1 MRKEETLS
9 KMKQLKLSGMVEAYQ
24 EQMNSRDYE
33 TMSFEDRLTLLIDHE
48 YAKRKNNKLGR
59 LIKQATFSSPE
70 AYIEDIHYHPDRHLD
85 KELIQRLA
93 TGTYI
98 ENGENIILMGATGNG
113 KTWIANAFGI
123 QACRQ
128 FRTVKYMRL
137 PELIDELNIAKM
149 SGSDVYRRS
158 IRAYQSYDLLILDE
172 WLLTE
177 LNQNDSLQILE
188 IVESR
193 LNKKSIIFC
202 SQFSP
207 EGWHQKIEHV
217 QLADAILDR
226 IVHRSYHILIEG
238 QISMRERQRIR

>member
-1 MRKEETLS
+1 
-9 KMKQLKLSGMVEAYQ
+9 
-24 EQMNSRDYE
+24 
-33 TMSFEDRLTLLIDHE
+33 
-48 YAKRKNNKLGR
+48 
-59 LIKQATFSSPE
+59 
-70 AYIEDIHYHPDRHLD
+70 
-85 KELIQRLA
+85 
-93 TGTYI
+93 
-98 ENGENIILMGATGNG
+98 
-113 KTWIANAFGI
+113 
-123 QACRQ
+123 
-128 FRTVKYMRL
+128 MRL

-188 IVESR
+188 IIESR